1 MHRTMNRRDDPQL
14 DTPVPR
20 DELSLDAI
28 LAEYGR
34 GGRQPAPAPE
44 TPPAPTP
51 PPEPE
56 PVPVPDPAP
65 IPEPEPVPAPDPVPA
80 PLSDTPDRV
89 SLKDVMSQ
97 TVDAVLED
105 EEDGVIDAPVPLGQ
119 RLSGLLHRFTDR
131 RSARPRGLSQE
142 TEQLF
147 DDPEDEPEPEEPEE
161 PEPRMDD
168 ALREEKRRCNRLRR
182 GLVFAALPVLLLVVA
197 AVLQELEMLP
207 PAWLDAAP
215 LRCIV
220 LGGGLLLTAPSYEN
234 KTL

>member
-1 MHRTMNRRDDPQL
+1 MNRRDDPQL

-105 EEDGVIDAPVPLGQ
+105 E
-119 RLSGLLHRFTDR
+119 
-131 RSARPRGLSQE
+131 
-142 TEQLF
+142 
-147 DDPEDEPEPEEPEE
+147 
-161 PEPRMDD
+161 
-168 ALREEKRRCNRLRR
+168 
-182 GLVFAALPVLLLVVA
+182 
-197 AVLQELEMLP
+197 
-207 PAWLDAAP
+207 
-215 LRCIV
+215 
-220 LGGGLLLTAPSYEN
+220 
-234 KTL
+234 